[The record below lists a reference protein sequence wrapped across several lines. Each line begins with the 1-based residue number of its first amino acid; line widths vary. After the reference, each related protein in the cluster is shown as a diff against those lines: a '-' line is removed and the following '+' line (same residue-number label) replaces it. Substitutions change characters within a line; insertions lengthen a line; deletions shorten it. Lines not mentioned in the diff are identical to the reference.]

1 MKNRRIMCDTALCYT
16 LYTPVLPYRHAC
28 IHPLQHVHTPYTTP
42 IITSLNTPYTPLHD
56 RYLSIFT
63 TGAITVPG
71 GGPRLDLADAKF
83 DGKRALLA
91 NCSLKDLHRIFG
103 VESILLWNA

>member
-1 MKNRRIMCDTALCYT
+1 MRALSISVISKAFNPERYGA
-16 LYTPVLPYRHAC
+16 LLRVLVPKYAASGD
-28 IHPLQHVHTPYTTP
+28 P
-42 IITSLNTPYTPLHD
+42 TSVLEG
-56 RYLSIFT
+56 YLSIFT